1 MTDDGN
7 GLPPEELEKIWDRLY
22 QADPSRNKKQNMGL
36 GLGLSFV
43 AAAARLMQGRAGA
56 ESLVGKG
63 STFFL
68 QLAAARKS

>member
-1 MTDDGN
+1 
-7 GLPPEELEKIWDRLY
+7 
-22 QADPSRNKKQNMGL
+22 MGL

-68 QLAAARKS
+68 QLSAARKS